1 MYNYKNLIIGVSKKH
16 SRDLQ
21 QIIIMYNHWAF
32 WYASMIINA
41 IWINWLDK
49 EKLEDTKAPKGY
61 LQEAVIRRRTEST
74 IVKRKMTNDDLQELH
89 RKQKI
94 EKHKPYCNKGM
105 HTGTP
110 EG

>member
-1 MYNYKNLIIGVSKKH
+1 M
-16 SRDLQ
+16 
-21 QIIIMYNHWAF
+21 
-32 WYASMIINA
+32 
-41 IWINWLDK
+41 
-49 EKLEDTKAPKGY
+49 
-61 LQEAVIRRRTEST
+61 
-74 IVKRKMTNDDLQELH
+74 VKRKMTNDDLQELH